1 MAGFQKQWIENR
13 GITVLRKLD
22 PAARRS
28 RPSKVA
34 LVLAGGAISGGGYKL
49 GGLRALDD
57 FLISRSDGRVSRPFG
72 ITDFDTFVGLSA
84 GAVFASALAAG
95 ISSADLF
102 QIIDGT
108 STQYTNFTPLHF
120 MWPNSLEFIDRL
132 DMFVRKEVEV
142 CANWLRGLENPRTG
156 APYSLPETL
165 AKAVT
170 VLTRL
175 IPTGLFSTASLE
187 RFLRKNLRRAGIPNH
202 FVRAYKKTG
211 KELYL
216 TAVDVNTGRKIVFGH
231 DEPYHDVPITQA
243 VVASCGLPFWFKTVR
258 LQNPRFGEAGE
269 RRHLDLADGGIV
281 RTANIRTALAKG
293 ADLVVCYNPFR
304 QIQYTNL
311 ERSLYEH
318 GAYAL
323 ISQYFRILLGTRLE
337 LAREGFFSDD
347 SVQAD
352 MVFIEP
358 AEDDYL
364 FFLINPV
371 NAWSRHRAAEHGFQ
385 QAHKA
390 IEDNFVVLR
399 DVFRT
404 HGITLGTRKAERD
417 AKRLDA
423 ARHDPTAIQDVMESS
438 A

>member
-1 MAGFQKQWIENR
+1 MGGFQKQWIENR
-13 GITVLRKLD
+13 GITIIRKMD
-22 PAARRS
+22 PAERRS

-72 ITDFDTFVGLSA
+72 VSDFDTFVGLSA
-84 GAVFASALAAG
+84 GAVFASALSAG
-95 ISSADLF
+95 ISPNDLF

-108 STQYTNFTPLHF
+108 SNRYVNFTPLHF
-120 MWPNSLEFIDRL
+120 MWPNTTEFIDRL

-156 APYSLPETL
+156 APFTLPETL
-165 AKAVT
+165 VKATT

-175 IPTGLFSTASLE
+175 IPTGFFSTASLE
-187 RFLRKNLRRAGIPNH
+187 RFLRKNLRRAGLPNN
-202 FVRAYKKTG
+202 FVRAHKKTG

-231 DEPYHDVPITQA
+231 DEHYRDVPITQA
-243 VVASCGLPFWFKTVR
+243 TVASCGLPGWFKTVR
-258 LQNPRFGEAGE
+258 VQNPRFGEAGE
-269 RRHLDLADGGIV
+269 RRYLDLADGGIV
-281 RTANIRTALAKG
+281 RTANVKTALQKG
-293 ADLVVCYNPFR
+293 ADLIVCYNPFR
-304 QIQYTNL
+304 QIQYSNL

-323 ISQYFRILLGTRLE
+323 ISQYFRIMLGTRLD
-337 LAREGFFSDD
+337 LAKEGFFNDEG
-347 SVQAD
+347 VRAD

-371 NAWSRHRAAEHGFQ
+371 NAWSRHQSAEHGFS
-385 QAHKA
+385 AVHKA
-390 IEDNFVVLR
+390 IEENFTVLR
-399 DVFRT
+399 DVFRG
-404 HGITLGTRKAERD
+404 HGITLGTRRADR
-417 AKRLDA
+417 DA
-423 ARHDPTAIQDVMESS
+423 ARLEAAHHDGAAIQDVMEST